1 MGLKNYRKIFRLFY
15 WDFTKHAVSIGWILS
30 LITIPVIIYLLVNPN
45 STTDKKHDSRNV
57 FLIGVID
64 ATSKTKLQFSTNNYE
79 TSKPPL
85 VNFIY
90 IKRKSQAVDSL
101 LNTAKKML
109 SENRLNGVMY
119 MNDTNYTH
127 PEILLSIIPDEEIL
141 SEINNRVALSNVE
154 IVKKHSDN
162 SAVEIIKPSY
172 KIVRRDVNGNLFE
185 FVPQAFLSNVTYY
198 TLLFFILLSFIAGIV
213 IRSFQEEKSSKLI
226 EVLLS
231 MADIGELI
239 VGKYTATILLA
250 AVQGFVW
257 LLVSYL
263 MSVYY
268 SSSALSI
275 SFLAEVFIIYFAGI
289 LFYVSVYMSL
299 GSKIFRESSVQYIL
313 TLISLV
319 VFIPM
324 IFAQVYAVNGDVS
337 IMNSLGYV
345 PLFTPITSIIG
356 LLSGSMDSKIIVYQN
371 LLLLLWSAVLMIPLI
386 RSQYSPFGMFGSKS
400 KAGKSI

>member
-127 PEILLSIIPDEEIL
+127 PEILLSVIPDEEIL

>member
-64 ATSKTKLQFSTNNYE
+64 GTNKAKLQFSTNNYE
-79 TSKPPL
+79 TTKPPL

-109 SENRLNGVMY
+109 SENRLDGVMY
-119 MNDTNYTH
+119 MNDSNYTH
-127 PEILLSIIPDEEIL
+127 PEILLSVIPDEEIL

-337 IMNSLGYV
+337 IMNTLGYV